1 MTWLLCALSAFA
13 AEPAPAAAPVVEV
26 SPAAAF
32 VPLPGFP
39 SLLARDLRGL
49 GLSWAVAVPSTAAF
63 VLVARPVASNTRQL
77 VTLSFI
83 GYAVSTLA
91 ANQLFAPSAPVL
103 SIVPNEGGVTAVA
116 TIPLR

>member
-13 AEPAPAAAPVVEV
+13 AEPAPAPVVEV

-63 VLVARPVASNTRQL
+63 VLVALGPGQ
-77 VTLSFI
+77 
-83 GYAVSTLA
+83 
-91 ANQLFAPSAPVL
+91 
-103 SIVPNEGGVTAVA
+103 
-116 TIPLR
+116 

>member
-1 MTWLLCALSAFA
+1 MTWLLCALSSWALA
-13 AEPAPAAAPVVEV
+13 AEPAPAPTPEI

-49 GLSWAVAVPSTAAF
+49 GRSWAVAVPSTAAF
-63 VLVARPVASNTRQL
+63 VLVARPVASNPRQL
-77 VTLSFI
+77 VTLSFV
-83 GYAVSTLA
+83 GYAVSAVA
-91 ANQLFAPSAPVL
+91 ANQLFAPQAPVL
-103 SIVPNEGGVTAVA
+103 SIVPGEGGVTAVA

>member
-13 AEPAPAAAPVVEV
+13 AEPAPAPAPVVEV

-63 VLVARPVASNTRQL
+63 VLVAHRRRQYPVFYGAH
-77 VTLSFI
+77 
-83 GYAVSTLA
+83 
-91 ANQLFAPSAPVL
+91 
-103 SIVPNEGGVTAVA
+103 E
-116 TIPLR
+116 PLK